1 MHELSV
7 AHAVVSTV
15 TEALPA
21 GSPRVLE
28 VHVRVGVLSG
38 VVPEALTYAYDV
50 AAEGTPLADAALHI
64 ERTPVVIHCPACGG
78 DRELPGTTDFRCPTC
93 GTPSG
98 DVRAGRELEVVRL
111 VLDDAPA
118 LAGGTP

>member
-15 TEALPA
+15 IEALPA
-21 GSPRVLE
+21 DPDAPRVLE
-28 VHVRVGVLSG
+28 VHVRIGMLSG
-38 VVPEALTYAYDV
+38 VVPDALSYAYDV

-64 ERTPVVIHCPACGG
+64 ERTPVVIHCPGCDA
-78 DRELPGTTDFRCPTC
+78 DVTLPGTTDFRCPSC

-98 DVRAGRELEVVRL
+98 DVRGGRELEVVRV
-111 VLDDAPA
+111 VLDDSSVAVAP
-118 LAGGTP
+118 